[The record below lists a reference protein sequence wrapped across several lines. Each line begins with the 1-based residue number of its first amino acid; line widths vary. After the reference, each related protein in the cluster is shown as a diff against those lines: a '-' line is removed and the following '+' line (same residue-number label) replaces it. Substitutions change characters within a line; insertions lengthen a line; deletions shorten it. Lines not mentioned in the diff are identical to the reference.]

1 MSIDPFWK
9 WVADKPDAD
18 TPRGDFIRDTRH
30 ELGSGRDPDIAIVAA
45 CSEAREQYRALR
57 LEWWNRSTARPR
69 EETHE

>member
-9 WVADKPDAD
+9 WVADKLDED

-30 ELGSGRDPDIAIVAA
+30 ELASGRDPDIAIVAA
-45 CSEAREQYRALR
+45 CREARKQYRLLR
-57 LEWWNRSTARPR
+57 LEWNRRTARRR